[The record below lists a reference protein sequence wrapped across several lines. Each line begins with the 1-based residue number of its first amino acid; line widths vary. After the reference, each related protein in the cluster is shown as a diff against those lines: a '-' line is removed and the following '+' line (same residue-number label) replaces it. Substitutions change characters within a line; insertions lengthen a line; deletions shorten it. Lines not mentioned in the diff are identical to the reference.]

1 MSPSVVVG
9 PGGVDIDLSL
19 LATAYLKFREIH
31 STCIAVMTVRA
42 VRVFLT
48 STPHDIL
55 QSILPLVSDLERDIK
70 TLSELNEDVGEDS
83 KVITEL

>member
-1 MSPSVVVG
+1 
-9 PGGVDIDLSL
+9 
-19 LATAYLKFREIH
+19 
-31 STCIAVMTVRA
+31 MTVRA

-70 TLSELNEDVGEDS
+70 TLSELNEDVSEDS